1 MVARWW
7 RNHEIQIVDDIDLL
21 EGSKQV
27 KYFRIGFFFNH
38 QPPVAR
44 IAMCIGAAEYQS
56 EHELRH
62 QQLGAAFRC
71 STTVQ
76 SLAVGR
82 SGRIEEDNNF
92 DRPVFQSIQALYRG
106 FHSNASIEKF
116 AINLD

>member
-7 RNHEIQIVDDIDLL
+7 RSHEIQIVDDIDLL
-21 EGSKQV
+21 EGSK
-27 KYFRIGFFFNH
+27 

-92 DRPVFQSIQALYRG
+92 DRPVFQSIQALCRG
-106 FHSNASIEKF
+106 F
-116 AINLD
+116 